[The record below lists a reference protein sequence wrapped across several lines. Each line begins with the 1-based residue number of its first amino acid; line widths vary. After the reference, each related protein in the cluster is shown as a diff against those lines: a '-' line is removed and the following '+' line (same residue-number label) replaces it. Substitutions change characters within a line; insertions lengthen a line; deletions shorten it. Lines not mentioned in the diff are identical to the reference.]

1 MIADKEGLLEE
12 LIRPKDG
19 VVNQCIQE
27 GVIVSSI
34 CCTFGVM
41 EIRKTEAENLAP
53 EPPKKHDQ
61 EFRAIVEQL
70 TVQVKRIVKA
80 ERQSTICGSSC
91 ASKACSFSLA
101 HKLPSAGAGEDRTG
115 YYMRI
120 SVMRGKA
127 HPQLRIAVPATAR
140 GPLHPPAIREKR
152 NSKPARRTEANAS
165 RTKIAYSRG
174 CHEDSS
180 KLRSSSYQTLTTF
193 STCEDLP
200 ARHKTNWTTS
210 TSQTDEIRISSVS
223 YRSRGCYAV
232 QLKVREHPLMALEE
246 FTEYLNSP

>member
-1 MIADKEGLLEE
+1 MFEELVNFSLQQVLTYASAGMIADKEGLLEE

-80 ERQSTICGSSC
+80 ERQSTICGSS
-91 ASKACSFSLA
+91 
-101 HKLPSAGAGEDRTG
+101 
-115 YYMRI
+115 I
-120 SVMRGKA
+120 
-127 HPQLRIAVPATAR
+127 
-140 GPLHPPAIREKR
+140 KR
-152 NSKPARRTEANAS
+152 PNNR
-165 RTKIAYSRG
+165 
-174 CHEDSS
+174 
-180 KLRSSSYQTLTTF
+180 
-193 STCEDLP
+193 
-200 ARHKTNWTTS
+200 
-210 TSQTDEIRISSVS
+210 
-223 YRSRGCYAV
+223 
-232 QLKVREHPLMALEE
+232 
-246 FTEYLNSP
+246 